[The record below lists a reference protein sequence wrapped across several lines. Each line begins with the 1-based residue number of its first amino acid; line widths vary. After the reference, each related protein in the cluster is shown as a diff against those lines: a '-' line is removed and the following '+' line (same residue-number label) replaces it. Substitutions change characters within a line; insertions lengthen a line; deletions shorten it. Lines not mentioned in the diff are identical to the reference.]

1 MSPSNN
7 NLGVGI
13 TCHSPAKE
21 EEEMREIAQ
30 AFAVHLPMLIACV
43 LMLIASAMKIG
54 KEKGARLIVTGAVVL
69 VLLVVILPLVDAL
82 ILPRMLEE
90 ADIDTDRHLIWW
102 RNIASSLFWTV
113 AIGLIAVGTFV
124 RQPMKGEGHQRNA

>member
-1 MSPSNN
+1 
-7 NLGVGI
+7 
-13 TCHSPAKE
+13 
-21 EEEMREIAQ
+21 MREIAQ

-54 KEKGARLIVTGAVVL
+54 KEKGARLIVTGAVGL
-69 VLLVVILPLVDAL
+69 VLLVVIQPLVDAL
-82 ILPRMLEE
+82 VLPRLLEE

-102 RNIASSLFWTV
+102 RNIASSLSWTV

-124 RQPMKGEGHQRNA
+124 RQPMKGEGHQQNA

>member
-1 MSPSNN
+1 
-7 NLGVGI
+7 
-13 TCHSPAKE
+13 
-21 EEEMREIAQ
+21 MREIAQ
-30 AFAVHLPMLIACV
+30 AFTVHLPMLIACV

-69 VLLVVILPLVDAL
+69 VLLVVIQPLVDAL